1 MNRNNKIA
9 AMPQAQEVKP
19 NYPELFTDDELA
31 NFGEV
36 ISTTERGQIFVL
48 KDDKMYLFQ
57 PVARRYRYEEEY
69 YYNRVEFE

>member
-1 MNRNNKIA
+1 MNRNDKIVN
-9 AMPQAQEVKP
+9 MPAEQVKP
-19 NYPELFTDDELA
+19 NYPELFTDDELV

-36 ISTTERGQIFVL
+36 VSTTERGQVFVL

-57 PVARRYRYEEEY
+57 PVARRYRRDEEY